1 MPGFAVQG
9 DSGGVERIHV
19 AVDGPYADFELVGE
33 LLRGHAAPSLQQ
45 EKDGQKPRGSH
56 STDNTCQNAASDRR
70 QTGAPLLAR
79 IFVMNNALDG
89 KVALVTGG
97 GRGIGAAVA
106 LRLAQDGADV
116 ALTFQQNQQRAD
128 DVVEQIKVAGRRAI
142 AVQADSADPAAMTAV
157 VDRVAGELGR
167 LDILVNNAGVF
178 LLGPLEQLSLEEFEQ
193 TVAVNI
199 RAPFVA
205 SQAAVPHMSAGG
217 RIINIGSNVA
227 ERAVFPGFAL
237 YAMSKTALIGLTKA
251 LGRELGPR
259 AITVNLVNPGPTDT
273 ELNPADGPNADTI
286 NGFTALGHYAAPA
299 DVAAA
304 VAFLAS
310 ADGRYI
316 TGATVNVD
324 GGFTI

>member
-1 MPGFAVQG
+1 
-9 DSGGVERIHV
+9 
-19 AVDGPYADFELVGE
+19 
-33 LLRGHAAPSLQQ
+33 
-45 EKDGQKPRGSH
+45 
-56 STDNTCQNAASDRR
+56 
-70 QTGAPLLAR
+70 
-79 IFVMNNALDG
+79 MNEALDG

-106 LRLAQDGADV
+106 LRLAKEGADV
-116 ALTFQQNQQRAD
+116 ALTFQQYQQRAD
-128 DVVEQIKVAGRRAI
+128 DVVDQIKAAGRRAI
-142 AVQADSADPAAMTAV
+142 AVQADSADPAAVVAA
-157 VDRVAGELGR
+157 VDRVASELGR
-167 LDILVNNAGVF
+167 LDILVNNAGAF

-205 SQAAVPHMSAGG
+205 SQAAVRRMSAGG
-217 RIINIGSNVA
+217 RIIYIGSNVA
-227 ERAVFPGFAL
+227 ERAVFPGFSL

-251 LGRELGPR
+251 LGRELGGR
-259 AITVNLVNPGPTDT
+259 AITVNLVNPGPTNT

-286 NGFTALGHYAAPA
+286 NGFTALGHYAEPT
-299 DVAAA
+299 DVAAT

-310 ADGRYI
+310 PDGRYI

>member
-1 MPGFAVQG
+1 M
-9 DSGGVERIHV
+9 DTTE
-19 AVDGPYADFELVGE
+19 
-33 LLRGHAAPSLQQ
+33 
-45 EKDGQKPRGSH
+45 
-56 STDNTCQNAASDRR
+56 
-70 QTGAPLLAR
+70 
-79 IFVMNNALDG
+79 MNG
-89 KVALVTGG
+89 RVALVTGG

-106 LRLAQDGADV
+106 LRLAADGADV
-116 ALTFQQNQQRAD
+116 ALTYQQNESRANAVAARITAMGRRCRTIRAD
-128 DVVEQIKVAGRRAI
+128 G
-142 AVQADSADPAAMTAV
+142 ADPRAV
-157 VDRVAGELGR
+157 VDAVDQAAKDLGR
-167 LDILVNNAGVF
+167 LDILVNNAGAF
-178 LLGPLEQLSLEEFEQ
+178 RLGPFGELGLADLEQ

-205 SQAAVPHMSAGG
+205 SQAAVRHMAAGG

-227 ERAVFPGFAL
+227 ERAVFPGFSL

-286 NGFTALGHYAAPA
+286 RGFTALGHFADPA
-299 DVAAA
+299 DVAAT
-304 VAFLAS
+304 VAFLAGPE
-310 ADGRYI
+310 ARYL